1 MNRGHNAFDRQA
13 GPWRSIYYFPSV
25 LHQLELRPHDRLRR
39 RRAETDENL
48 RLHGAQLGLEPG
60 SARLD
65 FRDARLLV
73 DAPLA
78 ARLPFEMLD
87 GVGDVDVAARDAGA
101 LERLVEHRARG
112 TDKRRALAIFPVA

>member
-1 MNRGHNAFDRQA
+1 MNRRHDAFDRQTA
-13 GPWRSIYYFPSV
+13 SSRSIYDFPAV

-65 FRDARLLV
+65 FRHARLFV

-87 GVGDVDVAARDAGA
+87 GVSNVDVVARDAGV
-101 LERLVEHRARG
+101 LERLV
-112 TDKRRALAIFPVA
+112 